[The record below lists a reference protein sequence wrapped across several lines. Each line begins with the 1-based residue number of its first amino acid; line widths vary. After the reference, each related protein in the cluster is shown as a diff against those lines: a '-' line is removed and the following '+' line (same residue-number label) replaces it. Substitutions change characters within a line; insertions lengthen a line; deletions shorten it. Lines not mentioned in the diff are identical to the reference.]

1 MTASWRM
8 VQNAGQGIQIVV
20 PIMWVGFLIHDNAL
34 LLLHELWEIN
44 DQLAGR
50 KDEFKNLLPRKGVN
64 ED

>member
-34 LLLHELWEIN
+34 LLLHELWKIN